1 MGSVAKMALSSRSL
15 LPALVLLVVAGS
27 PQFAAAQSSSQSADS
42 TKWEVEVSTGY
53 YTQEGTPDPGLGVFV
68 DVGRHL
74 STGFIGS
81 LGFGIAQT
89 YSRFPSRTPFFG
101 DDRFY
106 RTHYVFRLSFDYPLE
121 VASRHQ
127 ILLGTGVVFV
137 QRFWTDPEIR
147 LRLGPE
153 GEDVFV
159 SGNTDP
165 TTPNV
170 GGLHFTAAYRYQ
182 FSRVAVGLRAD
193 AHLFQFERGGEFIV
207 APFLTVQF

>member
-27 PQFAAAQSSSQSADS
+27 PQFAAAQSSSQSHDS

-106 RTHYVFRLSFDYPLE
+106 RTHYVFRLSFDYPFQ
-121 VASRHQ
+121 VASRQ
-127 ILLGTGVVFV
+127 QVLLGTGIVLI
-137 QRFWTDPEIR
+137 QRFWTSPKVAVRPDPD
-147 LRLGPE
+147 
-153 GEDVFV
+153 GERVLI

-165 TTPNV
+165 TTPGT